1 MDLTKEEKDALF
13 AEFKAAIAKGNKA
26 DIEKINKL
34 ITEKMG
40 GIEEVKKLNVELQKK
55 LDEYQTKMGRPL
67 MEGMTGP
74 GIVEKP
80 AENLQPLI
88 FHDAEGKEHKAL
100 RFSEKMFEGEPSDFS
115 VGKIL
120 RARILGDLKGLN
132 DFETKAVGEGIG
144 AVGGWLISEQVSA
157 RIIDLARN
165 LACVQKA
172 GAVTLPMESPEMR
185 LVKLTGD
192 PTAYWVAEHGEVSES
207 DWALAPINLKA
218 MTVAVLVRAS
228 LEILED
234 AANSGVALQ
243 NAMAAAIALAI
254 DRVALLG
261 NGTTEPRGIDNCD
274 GINQISMGV
283 NGAALTDYDPFSN
296 AVEDIAD
303 HNGEAGAVIFA
314 PRTFYT
320 LDRLKEGTTNAP
332 LPPPQS
338 FVDLKKFVTN
348 QIPITDTQGTCTTA
362 SKAFVGDFKQVLY
375 GMRKNIEVEMT
386 RQGGTKTFAKCEA
399 LIRCRA
405 RLDVAVLRENFFT
418 RIAGIKV

>member
-13 AEFKAAIAKGNKA
+13 TEFQAAIAKGNKA
-26 DIEKINKL
+26 DIEKVNKL

-40 GIEEVKKLNVELQKK
+40 GIDETKKINIELQKK
-55 LDEYQTKMGRPL
+55 VDDLQTKMGRPWK
-67 MEGMTGP
+67 EGMTGP
-74 GIVEKP
+74 G
-80 AENLQPLI
+80 AENKTEELPPLI
-88 FHDAEGKEHKAL
+88 FQDDKGIEHKAL
-100 RFSEKMFEGEPSDFS
+100 RFSEKMFQGSDEDFS

-132 DFETKAVGEGIG
+132 DFETKAAGEGIG

-185 LVKLTGD
+185 LVKLTSD
-192 PTAYWVAEHGEVSES
+192 PTAHWVAEHGEISES
-207 DWALAPINLKA
+207 DWALVPINLKA

-254 DRVALLG
+254 DRVALIG

-283 NGAALTDYDPFSN
+283 NGGTLTTYDEFSN

-320 LDRLKEGTTNAP
+320 LDRLKAATTNQP
-332 LPPPQS
+332 LVPPQS
-338 FVDLKKFVTN
+338 FIDLKKYVTN
-348 QIPITDTQGTCTTA
+348 QIGIADTVGTATKC

-405 RLDVAVLRENFFT
+405 RLDVAVLRENHFT